1 MKKIFLI
8 FVSIFLSS
16 CDLDKSMDN
25 WEVDNDDTNVIDKI
39 WKQSL
44 DNAFELYDTNTR
56 AS

>member
-8 FVSIFLSS
+8 LITIFLSS
-16 CDLDKSMDN
+16 CDLDKSIDDSEN
-25 WEVDNDDTNVIDKI
+25 DNDDINIIDKI

-44 DNAFELYDTNTR
+44 DKAVQLYDTNTR